1 VINRVGV
8 VATAVSLLV
17 SAQAAWMSVAPDPMT
32 ESNAHD
38 SALEKSHPPD
48 EFGRPYSQQIR
59 RSVERACKQHRRCW
73 TPERRSKMP
82 AVRRQFAKRT
92 RSHLPPRASRAALG
106 KDSSPF
112 YYSCHI
118 TERMCSCSNFVVDT
132 NWYGM
137 TVQMNFD
144 RYETRKVARADD
156 FGYYVQSITT
166 GSALVTTIT
175 KSISRGG
182 LTGVAFLAFVASVW
196 AIITHQAQDAL
207 DDGGSLRLTIHY
219 TFIPVPIAWFTT
231 DTI

>member
-1 VINRVGV
+1 
-8 VATAVSLLV
+8 
-17 SAQAAWMSVAPDPMT
+17 
-32 ESNAHD
+32 
-38 SALEKSHPPD
+38 
-48 EFGRPYSQQIR
+48 
-59 RSVERACKQHRRCW
+59 
-73 TPERRSKMP
+73 MP

-231 DTI
+231 DTIWGSPVTYRRARVVEWAVAATLFIVLVGIRFLSDLATWLFFAATLGACLLLRGAMVALERRVVDRPPPRRRS